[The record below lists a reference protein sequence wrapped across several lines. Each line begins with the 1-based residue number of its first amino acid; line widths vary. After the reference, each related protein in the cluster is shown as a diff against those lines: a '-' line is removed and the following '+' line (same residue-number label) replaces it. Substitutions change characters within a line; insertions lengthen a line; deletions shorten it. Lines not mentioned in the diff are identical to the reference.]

1 MKQALHFT
9 HANGIPAATYQKF
22 LDCFQQD
29 YEVKAIPFI
38 GMNPQYPITRD
49 WRYLVDEVIAD
60 IEQQFPQQQVI
71 GLGHSFGGLVTLM
84 AAYRRPELFSKLII
98 MDPPFVIGKNSAM
111 FELIKKLNLKS
122 VDRYTP
128 AGITLKRKDHWSSKQ
143 NAIEALRFNRLF

>member
-9 HANGIPAATYQKF
+9 HANGIPSATYRKF

-49 WRYLVDEVIAD
+49 WPYLVDEVIAD

-98 MDPPFVIGKNSAM
+98 MDPPFVIGKQFGRSWSSLKLYA
-111 FELIKKLNLKS
+111 IKKCSFRAAFFIGKIRVYYFFGRRML
-122 VDRYTP
+122 VCYFP
-128 AGITLKRKDHWSSKQ
+128 PV
-143 NAIEALRFNRLF
+143 

>member
-9 HANGIPAATYQKF
+9 HANGIPSATYQKF

-71 GLGHSFGGLVTLM
+71 GLGHSFGGLG
-84 AAYRRPELFSKLII
+84 
-98 MDPPFVIGKNSAM
+98 DPDGGVSTSRTVFQADHYGSTICDW
-111 FELIKKLNLKS
+111 KKQRH
-122 VDRYTP
+122 V
-128 AGITLKRKDHWSSKQ
+128 
-143 NAIEALRFNRLF
+143 